1 MASLR
6 KEDKA
11 KLADDDL
18 RRIEICALKKE
29 YKEAYPK
36 SIIIKYG

>member
-6 KEDKA
+6 KEVRT

-18 RRIEICALKKE
+18 RRIEILALRKE
-29 YKEAYPK
+29 YKETYPK
-36 SIIIKYG
+36 SIIFKYG

>member
-6 KEDKA
+6 KEDRT

-18 RRIEICALKKE
+18 RRIEIFALRKE
-29 YKEAYPK
+29 YKETYPK
-36 SIIIKYG
+36 STIIKYG